1 MSTRSV
7 LSPFLIAACLLVG
20 GVGMG
25 TAHGQISGKSI
36 LLVASTKMKDP
47 RFERTVVVVT
57 RHGRSGPLGVI
68 INRPLE
74 TPLGT
79 LFPKLPDDEARRPL
93 FFGGPVATNML
104 VFLYRN
110 NSGSDDSIMLGNNV
124 YLGRSGVTLGD
135 FLRGK
140 RQHNGLRVFV
150 GYAGWANE
158 QLESEIRRGDWHV
171 MPIDQDLL
179 FDKEVEQIW
188 PELIRRAN
196 QQMVIAPT
204 TLLNLKN
211 S

>member
-1 MSTRSV
+1 VSIRTS
-7 LSPFLIAACLLVG
+7 LSLFLIGALLLVG
-20 GVGMG
+20 G
-25 TAHGQISGKSI
+25 TATRPALAEISGSSI

-57 RHGRSGPLGVI
+57 RHGRSAPLGVI
-68 INRPLE
+68 INRPLG

-79 LFPKLPDDEARRPL
+79 LFPKLPDDEAKRPL

-110 NSGSDDSIMLGNNV
+110 DTGSDDSIMLGKDV
-124 YLGRSGVTLGD
+124 YLGRSGVTLGE

-140 RQHNGLRVFV
+140 RKHSGLRVFV

-158 QLESEIRRGDWHV
+158 QLENEIRRGDWHV
-171 MPIDQDLL
+171 MPIERDVL
-179 FDKEVEQIW
+179 FDKEIDQIW
-188 PELIRRAN
+188 PELIRRAS
-196 QQMVIAPT
+196 QQMVLQPST
-204 TLLNLKN
+204 TPSLKT